1 LVGTINLRALTLKYL
16 GWCPGVESAARFLP
30 DREISRAGL
39 ILTGVASATILI
51 AAGLLALS
59 YARPLEWRL
68 LTVTID
74 GVAYPD
80 EGFNESFDYSTIR
93 GKRVDFSM
101 PLNTSEFVAI
111 GGQEE
116 RRVYEFQSL
125 SEAWLFL
132 EAWST
137 PRVVIGFAGWI
148 SGGTHREAIIRYYGE
163 DYTGPGMNDDNAIH
177 EYFGRLL
184 SPRECFSTVERSQYV
199 YSMPPELNATEA
211 IKVMKRYSNFEGNHS
226 PVWRLSIRLN
236 DAPPYYAEFVRYA
249 RR

>member
-1 LVGTINLRALTLKYL
+1 MNLRKITLRYM

-30 DREISRAGL
+30 DREISRSGL
-39 ILTGVASATILI
+39 ILTGVVSTTILI
-51 AAGLLALS
+51 AVGLLALS
-59 YARPLEWRL
+59 YARPPEWRP

-74 GVAYPD
+74 GVSYPD

-125 SEAWLFL
+125 GEAWLFL
-132 EAWST
+132 ESWST

-184 SPRECFSTVERSQYV
+184 SPRECFFTVERSQYV

-211 IKVMKRYSNFEGNHS
+211 ITVMKMHSTYEGYRS
-226 PVWRLSIRLN
+226 PIWKLAIRLN

>member
-1 LVGTINLRALTLKYL
+1 MNLRKITLRYM

-30 DREISRAGL
+30 DREISRRGL
-39 ILTGVASATILI
+39 VLTGVASTTILI

-59 YARPLEWRL
+59 YARPPEWRP

-74 GVAYPD
+74 GVSYPD

-101 PLNTSEFVAI
+101 PLNTSEFVKI
-111 GGQEE
+111 GGQVE

-125 SEAWLFL
+125 GEAWLFL

-163 DYTGPGMNDDNAIH
+163 DYTGPGKMSDNPIE
-177 EYFGRLL
+177 EYFGRMT
-184 SPRECFSTVERSQYV
+184 SSSECFFTVERSQV
-199 YSMPPELNATEA
+199 VTWMPPELNATEA
-211 IKVMKRYSNFEGNHS
+211 IKVMKRYSNFEGDHS